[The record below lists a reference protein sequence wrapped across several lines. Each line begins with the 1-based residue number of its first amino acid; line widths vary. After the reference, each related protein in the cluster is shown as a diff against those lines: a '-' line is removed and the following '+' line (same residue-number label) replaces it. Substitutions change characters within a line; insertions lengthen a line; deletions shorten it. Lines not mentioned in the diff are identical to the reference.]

1 MTGFWKRGDELE
13 RKLRAERPEPRSE
26 FVHALADHVLS
37 RRYRA
42 SSRLRVVFAGAITTA
57 VVVSLSAFGGLGYA
71 ASAAKHAA
79 DQAQAVVNGVSH
91 DEGQGNKHDEGQ
103 GNKHDDAQDNNSDED
118 DSVSSAQGQYDK
130 KVTICHHTGSGK
142 NVTITISVNALPAH
156 LAHGDTIGP
165 C

>member
-37 RRYRA
+37 RRYHA
-42 SSRLRVVFAGAITTA
+42 SSRLRVVFAGAVTTA

-79 DQAQAVVNGVSH
+79 GQAQAVVTAAHDNGQNNSAH
-91 DEGQGNKHDEGQ
+91 DEGQK
-103 GNKHDDAQDNNSDED
+103 D
-118 DSVSSAQGQYDK
+118 DSSQDDVSLSSAQGQYDK

-142 NVTITISVNALPAH
+142 NVTITVSVHALPAH

-165 C
+165 CP